1 LALRHPY
8 IHGVAGRLIPLETA
22 APELLESGEARALRQ
37 LIDRGLPVPQT
48 WVVPDGP
55 ADPTKA
61 AVAEV
66 LEPSA
71 RYVVRLAGSEHQG
84 PVETDGASV
93 ADAVAGLRRP
103 GPRGPVV
110 VQAAVEGRAS
120 GLAFSRNPMTGL
132 DEVVVEIDSPA
143 GETAHADRWVH
154 RWGAFVERPGE
165 SLLPDARVE
174 AIVAAT
180 RGIAGDLGRPVE
192 LEWAWDGRE
201 VWWTAVHPIAGIE
214 GVTVY
219 SNRISKEVMP
229 GIIKPLVWSINVPL
243 VNRAWIRL
251 FTEAIGPNDLRPD
264 DLARAFAYR
273 SYFNMTAIGR
283 IFELLGMP
291 RDSLELLIGIEGGDE
306 RPSMRPR
313 AATIRKLPRMLLAGA
328 RIAGFGVVV
337 RRRLPR
343 LRRTFDLVAAR
354 PPERRSDRAL
364 LRDVAA
370 LEEAGTDAAYLNIVA
385 PLLANL
391 YTRLLRHRLEDAGID
406 FASFDLTAGMDRLE
420 DYDPDLH
427 LARLGAM
434 AARLADR
441 PDAAGGYA
449 GLPEDLKREVDRF
462 IDAFGHLSDSG
473 NDFSVP
479 AWREDPDLV
488 AAMVLARAGRER
500 STRRTTWDGVK
511 RRIGAVH
518 RPLTALVYR
527 RARSFVFH
535 REAVSSA
542 YTFGYGLFRPLFLE
556 LGRRLTDRGV
566 LEDPGDVMYLS
577 RDEVEAGIR
586 GDALDPPAT
595 ERVESRKAEIDR
607 LRDVVMPEVIFG
619 EDFEPVPAG
628 PSIAARLSGVPTSR
642 GHHIGTVRVVHGVAE
657 FERVEPGDVVAIPY
671 SDVAWAPLF
680 ARAGAV
686 VAESGGMLSHSSIT
700 AREYGIPCVVSVD
713 GAMQLPDGAAVS
725 VDGYTGEIVVL
736 DA

>member
-1 LALRHPY
+1 
-8 IHGVAGRLIPLETA
+8 
-22 APELLESGEARALRQ
+22 
-37 LIDRGLPVPQT
+37 
-48 WVVPDGP
+48 
-55 ADPTKA
+55 
-61 AVAEV
+61 
-66 LEPSA
+66 
-71 RYVVRLAGSEHQG
+71 
-84 PVETDGASV
+84 
-93 ADAVAGLRRP
+93 
-103 GPRGPVV
+103 
-110 VQAAVEGRAS
+110 
-120 GLAFSRNPMTGL
+120 
-132 DEVVVEIDSPA
+132 
-143 GETAHADRWVH
+143 VH
-154 RWGAFVERPGE
+154 RWGAFVDRPDE
-165 SLLPDARVE
+165 SPLPEARVDE
-174 AIVAAT
+174 IVAAT
-180 RGIAGDLGRPVE
+180 RSAAGEFGRPLE
-192 LEWAWDGRE
+192 LEWVWDGRK

-229 GIIKPLVWSINVPL
+229 GIIKPLVWSINVPM

-251 FTEAIGPNDLRPD
+251 FTEAIGSNDLRPD
-264 DLARAFAYR
+264 DLAKAFAYR

-306 RPSMRPR
+306 RPSMKPR
-313 AATIRKLPRMLLAGA
+313 AATMRKLPRMLLAGA

-343 LRRTFDLVAAR
+343 LRRTFELIAAR
-354 PPERRSDRAL
+354 PQEQRSDRAL

-391 YTRLLRHRLEDAGID
+391 YTRLLRHRLEDAGVD
-406 FASFDLTAGMDRLE
+406 FAAFDLTAGMDQLE

-427 LARLGAM
+427 LTRLGAM
-434 AARLADR
+434 AAALADQT
-441 PDAAGGYA
+441 DSADGYA
-449 GLPEDLKREVDRF
+449 GLPDELRREIDHF

-500 STRRTTWDGVK
+500 STGRTNWEEVQH
-511 RRIGAVH
+511 RIGAL
-518 RPLTALVYR
+518 RRLPTAFVYR
-527 RARSFVFH
+527 RARSFVYH

-556 LGRRLTDRGV
+556 VGRRLTGRGV
-566 LEDPGDVMYLS
+566 LENPGDVMYLY
-577 RDEVEAGIR
+577 REEVEAALR
-586 GDALDPPAT
+586 GEDLDPPAAQ
-595 ERVESRKAEIDR
+595 RASARRAEIDR

-619 EDFEPVPAG
+619 EDFEPAPAG
-628 PSIAARLSGVPTSR
+628 PSIATRLSGVPTSR
-642 GHHIGTVRVVHGVAE
+642 GHHTATVRVVRGVAE
-657 FERVEPGDVVAIPY
+657 FERVEPGDVIAIPY
-671 SDVAWAPLF
+671 SDVAWTPLF
-680 ARAGAV
+680 ALAGAV

-713 GAMQLPDGAAVS
+713 GAMRLPDGATVS

-736 DA
+736 DDA